1 MVVLKTHLLGGTVRD
16 TPLKGCPDCPLTAS
30 EEMMTK
36 MSDEPDR
43 KIVGVIAA
51 VDGVAREMERRWGVN
66 RLLTSCPDPVLRER
80 MERQLEKFNSAVWE
94 TRDPAEVAAHGDGV
108 VKGWRALERAAMDAG
123 IEELAVGRQIETRMA
138 DGSVLII
145 VPTADAYVRPDDEER
160 EVTVI
165 SAEAVAALVKAQ
177 GDVVDAVVKNFPGAI
192 IEAARPIDWDTGD
205 EIGF

>member
-1 MVVLKTHLLGGTVRD
+1 MVKNRTDDDKKV
-16 TPLKGCPDCPLTAS
+16 
-30 EEMMTK
+30 
-36 MSDEPDR
+36 
-43 KIVGVIAA
+43 VGVIAA

-66 RLLTSCPDPVLRER
+66 RLLTSCPDRMLRER
-80 MERQLEKFNSAVWE
+80 MERQLEKFNSAVWDA
-94 TRDPAEVAAHGDGV
+94 RGPDEVTAHGDGV
-108 VKGWRALERAAMDAG
+108 INGWRALERAAMDAG

-145 VPTADAYVRPDDEER
+145 VPTVDAYVRPEDEER

-192 IEAARPIDWDTGD
+192 IETVRPIDWDTGD